1 MVKCEKVGRELTE
14 ILQNV
19 MVQYWDKLNS
29 TPDVPD
35 EEFEEL
41 CNLGC
46 DLAQELADYQNKI
59 LNVR

>member
-1 MVKCEKVGRELTE
+1 MVKYEKVGRELTG

-29 TPDVPD
+29 APDVPD

-46 DLAQELADYQNKI
+46 DLEQVLAGYRDRI
-59 LNVR
+59 LNTY

>member
-1 MVKCEKVGRELTE
+1 MVKYEKVGRELTE

-29 TPDVPD
+29 APDVPD

-46 DLAQELADYQNKI
+46 DLTQVLEDYRDRI
-59 LNVR
+59 LNIR